1 MPEEEHKQSNGYSA
15 VECVERAE
23 ILKEVVSF
31 IGKAHQ
37 ECDI

>member
-1 MPEEEHKQSNGYSA
+1 MPEEEQKQSKGHSA
-15 VECVERAE
+15 VECVEKAA